1 MRIQINAAGKI
12 SLLQRSQLSSR
23 IQLCGVNLSL
33 PMWADQIILRVPSKA
48 IRYNSPEISNDVTS
62 ERKARNRSRP
72 QSFCSVF
79 LKGVSEVLYTGI
91 IPTECDTR
99 RGVCAVFAAHTALLH
114 VRFQPYLKVSIV
126 ASSEDSDLEAFSHN
140 PADGSFAPVAGQPS
154 ANTKCLNQLFL
165 SY

>member
-1 MRIQINAAGKI
+1 MEPSQNVFEVGLTVLKKDFRRKKRAGGELDPNWLGPYTIVKALGRGLYYSLQEI
-12 SLLQRSQLSSR
+12 VEPRKSLLRIVFSSNM
-23 IQLCGVNLSL
+23 QASTQKLF
-33 PMWADQIILRVPSKA
+33 PSVHEYPPNV
-48 IRYNSPEISNDVTS
+48 IPE
-62 ERKARNRSRP
+62 EP
-72 QSFCSVF
+72 
-79 LKGVSEVLYTGI
+79 
-91 IPTECDTR
+91 
-99 RGVCAVFAAHTALLH
+99 CAVVQHTALLL